1 MIIAKAIEIHIAFTH
16 EKFNN
21 CNVGWSDDGC
31 TITKVLLI
39 TLFGIIAI
47 DHGMDGT
54 MSLEVGINFLS
65 KPSQIFLQ
73 ALAVT
78 SSTKEPAK
86 IGTKFNR
93 I

>member
-1 MIIAKAIEIHIAFTH
+1 MAGIGT
-16 EKFNN
+16 
-21 CNVGWSDDGC
+21 VGHGF
-31 TITKVLLI
+31 TITISKIGYTIIKVLLV

-54 MSLEVGINFLS
+54 MSLKVGTNFLS
-65 KPSQIFLQ
+65 RPSQNFLQ
-73 ALAVT
+73 VLAVT